1 MNSFYKLG
9 IFSLSFPLAVVA
21 EEIPAFCLSPAVTPA
36 SETQPVDTPDTGT
49 PRIIGGEATRVSD
62 YPWRVALV
70 HRDDSRETPISL
82 LEGQFCGGTLIH
94 PRWVLTAAH
103 CVFDNSYYWGNLLSN
118 TAIDVVL
125 GAHNLRTDVGERV
138 HVNRIIPHTDYNA
151 SAINNDIAL
160 LELERAVE
168 YPTVGLVGS
177 HAVIP
182 EGTLATAIG
191 WGNTSDVLERPLF
204 LDELQQVTLP
214 IVSNETCTAA
224 AEALGYYSVISAGEM
239 CAGLAEGGKDVC
251 FGDSGGPLLIA
262 GSDGL
267 KQVGITSWGW
277 SDHCAQPNIY
287 SVYTR
292 VSAYA
297 DFIEWYVCGGD
308 SPIDTLF
315 SNPVPPAP
323 VLVVNSENSTVNLS
337 WSPLSEATGYEIFYA
352 PYPAALPVQSCDVG
366 NKANVSAALAS
377 QQAYYVAI
385 RAHNGVCHGDFS
397 NIGHFVIP

>member
-1 MNSFYKLG
+1 MNQFYKLS
-9 IFSLSFPLAVVA
+9 IVSLFLPSILLAQ
-21 EEIPAFCLSPAVTPA
+21 EIPPFCLPSSATPA
-36 SETQPVDTPDTGT
+36 SETQPTDTAT
-49 PRIIGGEATRVSD
+49 PRIIGGETARVGD
-62 YPWRVALV
+62 YPWMVALV
-70 HRDDSRETPISL
+70 RRDDSRETPISL
-82 LEGQFCGGTLIH
+82 SEGQFCGGTLIH

-103 CVFDNSYYWGNLLSN
+103 CVVFYDYYYTNFLSN
-118 TAIDVVL
+118 TSVDVVF
-125 GAHNLRTDVGERV
+125 GVHNLSTDQGERV
-138 HVNRIIPHTDYNA
+138 HVNRIIPHTNYDPI
-151 SAINNDIAL
+151 AINNDIAL
-160 LELERAVE
+160 LELEHAVE
-168 YPTVGLVGS
+168 YPTIGSVGS

-191 WGNTSDVLERPLF
+191 WGNTSDVVERPLF

-224 AEALGYYSVISAGEM
+224 AEALNYYSVISATEM
-239 CAGLAEGGKDVC
+239 CAGFAEGGKDVC

-262 GSDGL
+262 GNDGL
-267 KQVGITSWGW
+267 KQAGITSWGW

-323 VLVVNSENSTVNLS
+323 VLVVSNESNTINLS
-337 WSPLSEATGYEIFYA
+337 WSQLSEATGYEIFYA

-377 QQAYYVAI
+377 QQAYYVAV